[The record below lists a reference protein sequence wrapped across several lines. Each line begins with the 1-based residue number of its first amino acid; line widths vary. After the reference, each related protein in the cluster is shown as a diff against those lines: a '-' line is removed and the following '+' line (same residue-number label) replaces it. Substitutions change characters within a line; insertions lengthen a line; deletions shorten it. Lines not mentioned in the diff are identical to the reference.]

1 MKTYYSNAIASA
13 IIGSLFFLGC
23 AKMQT
28 KNEQPNPDSS
38 AIKYIPAPPPTPK
51 SGDGI
56 GVIKKISKDKKFVEL
71 DHNDIIGIMEA
82 MAMEYPVHSSALLEG
97 IKTGDSVRFTL
108 TKTPESQF
116 EVTAISKK

>member
-1 MKTYYSNAIASA
+1 MKKYFYPTLAFAIT
-13 IIGSLFFLGC
+13 GSLFFFGC
-23 AKMQT
+23 SKTET
-28 KNEQPNPDSS
+28 KKEPNSDSS
-38 AIKYIPAPPPTPK
+38 LVKNIPVAPPEPK

-56 GVIKKISKDKKFVEL
+56 GIVRNISKDKKFVEL

-82 MAMEYPVHSSALLEG
+82 MSMEYPVHSPSLLDG

-108 TKTPESQF
+108 TKTPEEQF